1 MKLRKNDLIELKKLD
16 VKGLVKKIAD
26 AKAQIMDIRINKQK
40 EGAVKDIRAT
50 KTLKRSIA
58 QLSTLVGMN
67 KGVTQ

>member
-58 QLSTLVGMN
+58 QLSTFVGMN